1 MNIEFPEALQIEVT
15 NRCNF
20 YCQFCIRRVWNA
32 KPLDMDLNLYKK
44 IAKTNFQKLNR
55 VILYGLGEPF
65 INPNILEMIK
75 IAREYLPEYGQIIIS
90 TNGSMLNPKLADKI
104 IKEIGV
110 DSISFSI
117 DTFDEAKLS
126 HIREWSEPRIIMKNF
141 QHISKIKSNAKR
153 IFKLGIEVVIMK
165 DNFKDLPY
173 IIRKSAEN
181 NIDYII
187 VSHVVPYTKEVFMRS
202 IYLTLSKPSF
212 DIIKPTL
219 NYGWDLI
226 NDAFQELFSKAYG
239 INTVLKSAEIIKE
252 LWERAEKIGYWL
264 NLPLLFYS
272 KDKIEI
278 INQVEEIF
286 HKSKDI
292 AYEYQID
299 LKLPNLYPNAKE
311 RECPYIKK
319 KTMVIRSDG
328 LVVPCLEFMYSHTL
342 YINEH
347 LKNIQEIPF
356 GDVKKEDVENIWKK
370 SVYTNFREVRQ
381 NMATNIPWCGDCPYS
396 TLGCFYSRTNEID
409 CYVNE
414 PGCSECV
421 YSVNLAQC
429 NI

>member
-1 MNIEFPEALQIEVT
+1 
-15 NRCNF
+15 
-20 YCQFCIRRVWNA
+20 
-32 KPLDMDLNLYKK
+32 
-44 IAKTNFQKLNR
+44 
-55 VILYGLGEPF
+55 
-65 INPNILEMIK
+65 
-75 IAREYLPEYGQIIIS
+75 
-90 TNGSMLNPKLADKI
+90 MLNPKLADI
-104 IKEIGV
+104 IVKEIGV

-141 QHISKIKSNAKR
+141 QHIAKIKSNAKR

-165 DNFKDLPY
+165 DNFRDLPY

-187 VSHVVPYTKEVFMRS
+187 VSHVVPYTKEVFARS
-202 IYLTLSKPSF
+202 VYLTLSKPSF

-226 NDAFQELFSKAYG
+226 NDAFQELFSKVYG

-252 LWERAEKIGYWL
+252 LWERAEKMGYWL

-286 HKSKDI
+286 YKSKNI

-328 LVVPCLEFMYSHTL
+328 LVVPCLEFMYSHPL

-347 LKNIQEIPF
+347 LKNIQEISF

-370 SVYTNFREVRQ
+370 SAYANFREVRQ

>member
-1 MNIEFPEALQIEVT
+1 
-15 NRCNF
+15 
-20 YCQFCIRRVWNA
+20 
-32 KPLDMDLNLYKK
+32 
-44 IAKTNFQKLNR
+44 
-55 VILYGLGEPF
+55 
-65 INPNILEMIK
+65 
-75 IAREYLPEYGQIIIS
+75 
-90 TNGSMLNPKLADKI
+90 
-104 IKEIGV
+104 
-110 DSISFSI
+110 
-117 DTFDEAKLS
+117 
-126 HIREWSEPRIIMKNF
+126 
-141 QHISKIKSNAKR
+141 
-153 IFKLGIEVVIMK
+153 
-165 DNFKDLPY
+165 
-173 IIRKSAEN
+173 
-181 NIDYII
+181 
-187 VSHVVPYTKEVFMRS
+187 
-202 IYLTLSKPSF
+202 
-212 DIIKPTL
+212 
-219 NYGWDLI
+219 
-226 NDAFQELFSKAYG
+226 
-239 INTVLKSAEIIKE
+239 LKSAEIIKE
-252 LWERAEKIGYWL
+252 LWERAEKMGYWL

-286 HKSKDI
+286 YKSKNI

-328 LVVPCLEFMYSHTL
+328 LVVPCLEFMYSHPL

-347 LKNIQEIPF
+347 LKNIQEISF

-370 SVYTNFREVRQ
+370 SAYANFREVRQ